1 MFCPKAWKNLCL
13 FAGSLLFYLY
23 GVKDTPWYLAL
34 FFISIVVNY
43 NMSFWIDGSAELV
56 QKKRRLA
63 AGVIFNLAILVVFKY
78 SNFAFRSVEAV
89 LNMAGVGVNLPVLK
103 AGLPLGLSFFTFQA
117 IGWLVDV
124 YREGRMQ
131 GTNFVKFGTFMSLFP
146 HVTSGPILRW
156 KDTSGDLS
164 QRNGGLD
171 ALENGLREL
180 TIGLGMKVLLANQM
194 ADLWEKIRAV
204 GYESISTPL
213 AWLGIVAF
221 SFQIYFD
228 FYGYSLMAIGLGEMF
243 GFHLPKNFEYPYM
256 ATSMTD
262 FWRRW
267 HMTLGSWFRDY
278 VYIPLGG
285 SRCSKGKML
294 RNLLVVWLL
303 TGLWHGAGWNFVLWG
318 LLLFVL
324 VALEK
329 LCFLKVFRRVP
340 LLGHLYMALA
350 IPMSWLVFAIT
361 DPGQIWIYVQR
372 LFPFLASAG
381 RFSWFAGDYLKYGK
395 MYLVTLM
402 AGIFLITPLPRKLY
416 ERYKGSMW
424 SALVLILIFWFSVYC
439 IWIGQDDPFMYFAF

>member
-34 FFISIVVNY
+34 FLVSIIVNY
-43 NMSFWIDGSAELV
+43 RMSFWIDGSLEPV

-63 AGVIFNLAILVVFKY
+63 AGVIFNLSILAVFKY
-78 SNFAFRSVEAV
+78 THR
-89 LNMAGVGVNLPVLK
+89 
-103 AGLPLGLSFFTFQA
+103 LPLGISFYTFQA
-117 IGWLVDV
+117 VGWLIDV

-131 GTNFVKFGTFMSLFP
+131 DANFVKFGTFMTLFP
-146 HVTSGPILRW
+146 HVISGPILRW
-156 KDTSGDLS
+156 KDTSRDLS
-164 QRNGGLD
+164 RQNRGLD

-180 TIGLGMKVLLANQM
+180 TIGLGMKVL
-194 ADLWEKIRAV
+194 
-204 GYESISTPL
+204 
-213 AWLGIVAF
+213 
-221 SFQIYFD
+221 
-228 FYGYSLMAIGLGEMF
+228 MAIGLGEMF
-243 GFHLPKNFEYPYM
+243 GFHLPKNFQYPYM

-285 SRCSKGKML
+285 SRCSKWKMI

-303 TGLWHGAGWNFVLWG
+303 TGLWHGAGWNFLLWG
-318 LLLFVL
+318 FLLFVL
-324 VALEK
+324 VTVEK
-329 LCFLKVFRRVP
+329 LCLLKVFRRVP
-340 LLGHLYMALA
+340 ILGHVYMILA
-350 IPMSWLVFAIT
+350 IPLSWLIFAIS

-372 LFPFLASAG
+372 LFPFLAAAG

-395 MYLVTLM
+395 MYLITLL
-402 AGIFLITPLPRKLY
+402 AGMILITPLPRKLY

>member
-34 FFISIVVNY
+34 FLVSIIVNY
-43 NMSFWIDGSAELV
+43 RMSFWIDGSLEPV

-63 AGVIFNLAILVVFKY
+63 AGVIFNLSILAVFKY
-78 SNFAFRSVEAV
+78 THR
-89 LNMAGVGVNLPVLK
+89 
-103 AGLPLGLSFFTFQA
+103 LPLGISFYTFQA
-117 IGWLVDV
+117 VGWLIDV

-131 GTNFVKFGTFMSLFP
+131 DANFVKFGTFMTLFP
-146 HVTSGPILRW
+146 HVISGPILRW
-156 KDTSGDLS
+156 KDTSRDLS
-164 QRNGGLD
+164 RQNRGLD
-171 ALENGLREL
+171 ALEN
-180 TIGLGMKVLLANQM
+180 
-194 ADLWEKIRAV
+194 
-204 GYESISTPL
+204 
-213 AWLGIVAF
+213 
-221 SFQIYFD
+221 
-228 FYGYSLMAIGLGEMF
+228 GYSLMAIGLGEMF
-243 GFHLPKNFEYPYM
+243 GFHLPKNFQYPYM

-285 SRCSKGKML
+285 SRCSKGKMI

-303 TGLWHGAGWNFVLWG
+303 TGLWHGAGWNFLLWG
-318 LLLFVL
+318 FLLFVL
-324 VALEK
+324 VTVEK
-329 LCFLKVFRRVP
+329 LCLLKVFRRVP
-340 LLGHLYMALA
+340 ILGHVYMILA
-350 IPMSWLVFAIT
+350 IPLSWLIFAIS

-372 LFPFLASAG
+372 LFPFLAAAG

-395 MYLVTLM
+395 MYLITLL
-402 AGIFLITPLPRKLY
+402 AGMILITPLPRKLY

-439 IWIGQDDPFMYFAF
+439 IWIGQDDPFMYFSF

>member
-1 MFCPKAWKNLCL
+1 MVFSSIDFLFKFLPIFFVIFMFCPKAWKNLCL

-34 FFISIVVNY
+34 FLVSIIVNY
-43 NMSFWIDGSAELV
+43 RMSFWIDGSLEPV

-63 AGVIFNLAILVVFKY
+63 AGVIFNLSILAVFKY
-78 SNFAFRSVEAV
+78 THR
-89 LNMAGVGVNLPVLK
+89 
-103 AGLPLGLSFFTFQA
+103 LPLGISFYTFQA
-117 IGWLVDV
+117 VGWLIDV

-131 GTNFVKFGTFMSLFP
+131 GANFVKFGTFMTLFP
-146 HVTSGPILRW
+146 HVISGPILRW
-156 KDTSGDLS
+156 KDTSRDLS
-164 QRNGGLD
+164 RQNRGLD

-221 SFQIYFD
+221 SFEIYFD

-243 GFHLPKNFEYPYM
+243 GFHLPKNFQYPYM

-285 SRCSKGKML
+285 SRCSKGKMI

-303 TGLWHGAGWNFVLWG
+303 TGLWHGAGWNFLLWG
-318 LLLFVL
+318 FLLFVL
-324 VALEK
+324 VTVEK
-329 LCFLKVFRRVP
+329 LCLLKVFRRVP
-340 LLGHLYMALA
+340 ILGRVYMILA
-350 IPMSWLVFAIT
+350 IPLSWLIFAIS

-372 LFPFLASAG
+372 LFPFLAAAG

-395 MYLVTLM
+395 MYLTTLL
-402 AGIFLITPLPRKLY
+402 AGMILITPLPRKLY

>member
-34 FFISIVVNY
+34 FLVSIIVNY
-43 NMSFWIDGSAELV
+43 RMSFWIDGSLEPV

-63 AGVIFNLAILVVFKY
+63 AGVIFNLSILAVFKY
-78 SNFAFRSVEAV
+78 THR
-89 LNMAGVGVNLPVLK
+89 
-103 AGLPLGLSFFTFQA
+103 LPLGISFYTFQA
-117 IGWLVDV
+117 VGWLIDV

-131 GTNFVKFGTFMSLFP
+131 DANFVKFGTFMTLFP
-146 HVTSGPILRW
+146 HVISG
-156 KDTSGDLS
+156 
-164 QRNGGLD
+164 
-171 ALENGLREL
+171 
-180 TIGLGMKVLLANQM
+180 LANQM

-221 SFQIYFD
+221 SFEIYFD

-243 GFHLPKNFEYPYM
+243 GFHLPKNFQYPYM

-285 SRCSKGKML
+285 SRCSKGKMI

-303 TGLWHGAGWNFVLWG
+303 TGLWHGAGWNFLLWG
-318 LLLFVL
+318 FLLFVL
-324 VALEK
+324 VAVEK
-329 LCFLKVFRRVP
+329 LCLLKVFRRVSI
-340 LLGHLYMALA
+340 LGHVYMILA
-350 IPMSWLVFAIT
+350 IPLSWLIFAIS

-372 LFPFLASAG
+372 LFPFLAAAG

-395 MYLVTLM
+395 MYLITLL
-402 AGIFLITPLPRKLY
+402 AGMILITPLPRKLY